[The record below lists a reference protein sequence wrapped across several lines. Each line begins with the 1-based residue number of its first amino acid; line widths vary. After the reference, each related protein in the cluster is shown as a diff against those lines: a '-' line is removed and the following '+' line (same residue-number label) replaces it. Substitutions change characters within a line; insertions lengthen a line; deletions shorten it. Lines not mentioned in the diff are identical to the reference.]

1 MRIGKRRGAFCR
13 SVETAKPLTTTRA
26 LTCRSIRKPL
36 HTLLP
41 WGQPGD
47 DLRQDVGKIGE
58 WLDHSVELASSDQI
72 YGMPAECRS
81 NQPIVPGRPLRC
93 TWPRVVTRHRAS
105 APARAAAKPRRGA
118 HRHHGRTSSSDALL
132 RVRGCSGHVHG
143 SRLRK
148 AVRRDP
154 WSELVL
160 VRSRSSCTVD
170 RESQYECE
178 DQFPCFEPRA
188 LGAAGSGTTDAA
200 AVAG

>member
-1 MRIGKRRGAFCR
+1 
-13 SVETAKPLTTTRA
+13 
-26 LTCRSIRKPL
+26 
-36 HTLLP
+36 
-41 WGQPGD
+41 
-47 DLRQDVGKIGE
+47 
-58 WLDHSVELASSDQI
+58 
-72 YGMPAECRS
+72 MPAECRS

-200 AVAG
+200 AVAGWSQHAKLRSRCCGPAGRQKWSCRTGAPGPETECGPNRLSSEPARCVRCSGATGK